1 MGLRF
6 RGLQEHQKWN
16 AAKRN
21 FVPGDL
27 IMLVDDMAPRNTWIT
42 GRIVDTVPDKNGL
55 VRSVQIKTK
64 TSYLNRPITKV
75 CLLQEAEGQ

>member
-1 MGLRF
+1 
-6 RGLQEHQKWN
+6 
-16 AAKRN
+16 
-21 FVPGDL
+21 
-27 IMLVDDMAPRNTWIT
+27 MLVDDMAPRNTWIT

-55 VRSVQIKTK
+55 VRSVRIKTK